1 MKQNVK
7 QMFAILHS
15 IIPVYAISL
24 VDLQAALADSLM
36 HETSHS
42 IHLVCA
48 IGATFGFL
56 PFGNSWSASIYCWL
70 SIWFQCE
77 WCHSLHFSLECVGTI
92 NWPVMCNSHC
102 SLNNSTT
109 WKLHV
114 LSVYWMIP
122 VVPVYD
128 LWCSIHTKN
137 RHKYLVMCDFFL
149 PLHDFLV
156 ALHDGQT
163 RCIVNGSH

>member
-15 IIPVYAISL
+15 IIPVYATSL

-56 PFGNSWSASIYCWL
+56 PFGNSWSASIYC
-70 SIWFQCE
+70 
-77 WCHSLHFSLECVGTI
+77 
-92 NWPVMCNSHC
+92 
-102 SLNNSTT
+102 
-109 WKLHV
+109 
-114 LSVYWMIP
+114 
-122 VVPVYD
+122 
-128 LWCSIHTKN
+128 
-137 RHKYLVMCDFFL
+137 
-149 PLHDFLV
+149 
-156 ALHDGQT
+156 
-163 RCIVNGSH
+163 